1 MRAHTHTHTH
11 TCAQAAQQALATL
24 QEKRQATPWLLWAL
38 RGMSTAVQE
47 LRMLLAGSSSVDAM
61 GVVMA
66 AAGLRDRTSTP
77 RFITPPPN
85 PRIIPG
91 NALAQFKLHHLEA
104 CPDALR
110 AILQRDGFLHF
121 QHDLSIPGAVRAAAE
136 ALARN
141 RHSVGI
147 FTFTTGNGCVGD
159 GLRRQTPVSAG
170 APCLRA
176 FAEAVGIRV
185 GLIATR
191 LQLGAGRPLTV
202 QPPMV
207 LNNCQSVGEPGLVA
221 GVQDLH
227 RDYGGRA
234 VAFNA
239 VVPLEDTTLLVVQG
253 SHHDDGPPPLLPE
266 VCRLPLPRGSLFFF
280 DGFLVHAGDQGV
292 HGQQHPRLHFYV
304 QGEGVRDEV
313 HFVTPEEMLP
323 RTFVVE

>member
-1 MRAHTHTHTH
+1 MHV
-11 TCAQAAQQALATL
+11 
-24 QEKRQATPWLLWAL
+24 
-38 RGMSTAVQE
+38 AVQE
-47 LRMLLAGSSSVDAM
+47 LRMLLAGYSGVDAA
-61 GVVMA
+61 GIVA
-66 AAGLRDRTSTP
+66 AADRAEDRGGASRVP

-121 QHDLSIPGAVRAAAE
+121 QHDLPIPGAVRAAAE

-147 FTFTTGNGCVGD
+147 FTFTTGDGCVGD
-159 GLRRQTPVSAG
+159 GLRRQTPVSVG

-191 LQLGAGRPLTV
+191 LQVGAGRPLTV

-207 LNNCQSVGEPGLVA
+207 LNNCQSGGEPGLVA

-239 VVPLEDTTLLVVQG
+239 LVPLQDTTLLVVHG
-253 SHHDDGPPPLLPE
+253 SHHDEPPLLPE

-280 DGFLVHAGDQGV
+280 DGFLAHAGDQGV
-292 HGQQHPRLHFYV
+292 HGQLHPRLHFYV
-304 QGEGVRDEV
+304 QGEGVQDKV
-313 HFVTPEEMLP
+313 HFVTPKEMLP
-323 RTFVVE
+323 RTFVFDE